1 MCACAHF
8 VCLPPFLPANF
19 KEQAGFHN
27 HVRDPRLEL
36 VATGI
41 ILLLKSFRTGNALGA
56 SMLMERR
63 HVKDSKLVTFY
74 QSRC

>member
-1 MCACAHF
+1 MCAFAHF

-41 ILLLKSFRTGNALGA
+41 ILPLKSLRT
-56 SMLMERR
+56 R
-63 HVKDSKLVTFY
+63 
-74 QSRC
+74 